1 MVERRDAKQYTIFY
15 SRTTPH
21 TEAILC
27 VCVCVCAYIPHHIVG
42 ANLWR
47 RQNGAGF
54 VVALHKMYGPQCFCA
69 SRAVA
74 GWSVV
79 WASAAAT
86 AAAASP
92 RWRSPDATMEGR
104 VVETRARAHIQ
115 EVYLVCS
122 GRFAC
127 VRGFLCRS
135 YTFGSEFTM
144 LCIQIS
150 RKCTR
155 YVQGAVYVWFFCVCV
170 SVCCQEPVVAALY
183 LAECW
188 PRKWISV
195 CVCVH
200 LYK

>member
-104 VVETRARAHIQ
+104 LVETRARAHIQ

-135 YTFGSEFTM
+135 YTFGSEFTYT
-144 LCIQIS
+144 LCTGRSI
-150 RKCTR
+150 CL
-155 YVQGAVYVWFFCVCV
+155 VFLCVCECLLPGA
-170 SVCCQEPVVAALY
+170 SGGGVVFSRV
-183 LAECW
+183 LATQVDKCL
-188 PRKWISV
+188 
-195 CVCVH
+195 CVCASI
-200 LYK
+200 